1 MQDTGLVQATGQ
13 TTTMT
18 GIIVNVNDQADVH
31 DDGSVM
37 VGSGS
42 ESFEVES
49 ACQDLDRTVWWT
61 SDIRLLL

>member
-1 MQDTGLVQATGQ
+1 
-13 TTTMT
+13 MT

-49 ACQDLDRTVWWT
+49 ACQDCVVDLRHQTVDLIPIVQWSIT
-61 SDIRLLL
+61 L